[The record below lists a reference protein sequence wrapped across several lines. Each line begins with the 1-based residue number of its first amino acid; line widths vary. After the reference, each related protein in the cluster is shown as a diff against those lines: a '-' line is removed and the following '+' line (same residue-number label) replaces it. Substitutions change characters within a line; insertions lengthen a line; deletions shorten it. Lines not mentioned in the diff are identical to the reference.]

1 MYIKY
6 GENQFIVFNTIELEL
21 KLNITE
27 YGKKWKDI
35 GDRLFNYCY
44 NKEKKE
50 EILEVSE
57 DQYNFLKKINSV
69 SYVDVLNLYN

>member
-27 YGKKWKDI
+27 YGKKWKHI
-35 GDRLFNYCY
+35 GDHLFNYCY

-57 DQYNFLKKINSV
+57 DQYNFLKKLNNV
-69 SYVDVLNLYN
+69 SYVEVLNLYN